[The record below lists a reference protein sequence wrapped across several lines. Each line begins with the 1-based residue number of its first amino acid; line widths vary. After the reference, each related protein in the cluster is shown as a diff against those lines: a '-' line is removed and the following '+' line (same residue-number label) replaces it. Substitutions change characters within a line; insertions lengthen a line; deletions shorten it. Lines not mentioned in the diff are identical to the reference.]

1 MGRKDLK
8 ENYRLNFYQFF
19 FEMMFAQISD
29 FFDGIFSKHQCESR
43 KRCTTHHCHS
53 NMSRKWRKCF
63 DKGKVIGT
71 LSKAFESRY
80 SRIAK

>member
-1 MGRKDLK
+1 
-8 ENYRLNFYQFF
+8 
-19 FEMMFAQISD
+19 MFAQISD
-29 FFDGIFSKHQCESR
+29 FFE
-43 KRCTTHHCHS
+43 
-53 NMSRKWRKCF
+53 WRKCF